1 MWLCDGQA
9 WMNNKK
15 SSKFTLDEL
24 LKEAEDIL
32 AEVRAHPC
40 TEEMKRKNPGF
51 ALAFWSYVEGHALA

>member
-1 MWLCDGQA
+1 MT
-9 WMNNKK
+9 NKK
-15 SSKFTLDEL
+15 SKKFTLDGL

-40 TEEMKRKNPGF
+40 TEEMKREIPGF